1 MHVSYWRENEPTKMA
16 ETNLRANALSFVAT
30 WKFFVWD
37 RNNTNTIF
45 FYLCLVWYFL
55 FVSVFRSLLDE
66 PFTSENLISDSISRA
81 DLLIRWIFEKRIKPM
96 SNCSRDD
103 RGMWTV
109 ELGKSPVQKCY
120 RGTWKRAGYF
130 QLCACV
136 CSLQFCPR
144 QRCK

>member
-16 ETNLRANALSFVAT
+16 ETNLQANALSFVAT

-55 FVSVFRSLLDE
+55 FVSVFRSLLNE

-81 DLLIRWIFEKRIKPM
+81 DRFINPLNIWKKAL
-96 SNCSRDD
+96 NQCQTVLAT
-103 RGMWTV
+103 TV
-109 ELGKSPVQKCY
+109 ECERS
-120 RGTWKRAGYF
+120 
-130 QLCACV
+130 
-136 CSLQFCPR
+136 S
-144 QRCK
+144 